1 MVGAQQPAPWA
12 FNLRSCELKETSP
25 TRCADLPSAGYRV
38 ITTCSPRNFDLV
50 KSLGAE
56 AAFDYNDS
64 EAVTKIKEYTKG
76 DLKYI
81 WDTIAL
87 PDTDKFSAEVLS
99 ADGRYGAILFV
110 KLPRDDVKK
119 TYSMG
124 YTAMGEPVDKGAYK
138 SPNNEGDFEF
148 AKKWMAAVEPILAQG
163 KLKVHPQKVGKGL
176 EEVIDGLD
184 LLRMDKVSG
193 QKLVYVL

>member
-1 MVGAQQPAPWA
+1 MS
-12 FNLRSCELKETSP
+12 LI
-25 TRCADLPSAGYRV
+25 RCTDLPSAGYRV

-56 AAFDYNDS
+56 AAFDYNDP
-64 EAVTKIKEYTKG
+64 EVATKIKEYTKG

-87 PDTDKFSAEVLS
+87 EATAKLSAEVLS
-99 ADGRYGAILFV
+99 NGGKYGAILFV
-110 KLPRDDVKK
+110 KFPREDAKK
-119 TYSMG
+119 THSMG
-124 YTAMGEPVDKGAYK
+124 YTAVGEPVDKGFYK

-148 AKKWMAAVEPILAQG
+148 AKKWIKAVDPILAQG
-163 KLKVHPQKVGKGL
+163 KLKVHPPKVGKGL

-184 LLRMDKVSG
+184 LLRKDKVSG
-193 QKLVYVL
+193 QKLVYAL